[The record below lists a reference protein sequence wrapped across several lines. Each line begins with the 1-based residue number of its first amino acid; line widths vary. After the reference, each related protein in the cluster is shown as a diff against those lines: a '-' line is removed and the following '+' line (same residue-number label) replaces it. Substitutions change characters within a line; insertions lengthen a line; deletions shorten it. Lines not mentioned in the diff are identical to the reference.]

1 MILKD
6 KTILYS
12 TDPKIK
18 AGMKQELDVAFYLR
32 RAFKDLPHIF
42 VFNDL
47 KFKHNDEV
55 AQIDHLILYPHGFIL
70 IESKSITGEVSINQH
85 NEWSR
90 SYRGQWQGIPSPI
103 QQVQMQMDIVKQVL
117 QRKDSE
123 LLPLL
128 LGNQEGFAGR
138 EWAGI
143 CAISNNAIINRK
155 LTNRT
160 VDKLLIKSEFIG
172 DKAAEI
178 MKVNKKGK
186 STIGFF
192 NMDTR
197 PKFNDE
203 SMNKIAQYLLDSD
216 LSTNTV
222 NNNFAHHKIHLTEAT
237 SESITSNGNNKLTC
251 KSCSNEEGLKPLSG
265 RYGYFIKCPL
275 CHSNTALKSNC
286 SQCGSAH
293 TKVSKRKDDYSLNC
307 TDCSHTSKFDY

>member
-6 KTILYS
+6 KTTLYS
-12 TDPKIK
+12 TNPKIK

-32 RAFKDLPHIF
+32 RAFKDMPHIC

-55 AQIDHLILYPHGFIL
+55 AQVDHLILYPHGFIL

-237 SESITSNGNNKLTC
+237 SESIINVKH
-251 KSCSNEEGLKPLSG
+251 
-265 RYGYFIKCPL
+265 IM
-275 CHSNTALKSNC
+275 
-286 SQCGSAH
+286 
-293 TKVSKRKDDYSLNC
+293 
-307 TDCSHTSKFDY
+307 

>member
-6 KTILYS
+6 KTTLYS

-70 IESKSITGEVSINQH
+70 IESKSIAGEVSINKH

-90 SYRGQWQGIPSPI
+90 SYRGKWQGIPSPI

-128 LGNQEGFAGR
+128 LGIQEGFGGR

-155 LTNRT
+155 LTNRAL
-160 VDKLLIKSEFIG
+160 DKLLIKSEFIG
-172 DKAAEI
+172 EKAAEI

-222 NNNFAHHKIHLTEAT
+222 NNNAHHQIHLPEAT
-237 SESITSNGNNKLTC
+237 SEGVTSNGNIRLTC
-251 KSCSNEEGLKPLSG
+251 KSCPNEEGLKPLSG
-265 RYGYFIKCPL
+265 RYGYFTKCPM
-275 CHSNTALKSNC
+275 CQSNTALKSKC
-286 SQCGSAH
+286 SQCGSVN
-293 TKVSKRKDDYSLNC
+293 TKVSKRKDDFSLNC